1 MGNYL
6 PESLQKENQTKNQ
19 KSRTKKN
26 PQLVIIAHKSD
37 TRVNQRNI
45 VAISTT
51 LLLKCSHLLVL
62 ENIFINAEIFNLSSL
77 PIKLPV

>member
-19 KSRTKKN
+19 EQKKN

-37 TRVNQRNI
+37 TGVNQRNI